1 MTQHTEQRSEVLV
14 VGAGPVGLVM
24 ASELTRHGTHC
35 RIVDKA
41 PSPASTSR
49 ALAIFPR
56 TLEVFENIGV
66 VEAVLRAGHKLYGFN
81 IYAESRLLA
90 HLGIDELESPYP
102 FVIILPQSETERI
115 LLTHLA
121 QMRVSVERPVELLS
135 HVRWYGKYHRVFVP
149 KYRRRVIYGQL
160 RRRIGPLLWERCQQQ
175 GMEWVAGHAMPNH
188 VPLCLSI
195 PPQ

>member
-14 VGAGPVGLVM
+14 VGAGPVGFVM

-81 IYAESRLLA
+81 IYAESR
-90 HLGIDELESPYP
+90 
-102 FVIILPQSETERI
+102 R
-115 LLTHLA
+115 LA
-121 QMRVSVERPVELLS
+121 Q
-135 HVRWYGKYHRVFVP
+135 
-149 KYRRRVIYGQL
+149 
-160 RRRIGPLLWERCQQQ
+160 
-175 GMEWVAGHAMPNH
+175 
-188 VPLCLSI
+188 LSI
-195 PPQ
+195 RHYRK